1 MIYIIEVPHQ
11 RHAFCWSAIDEQDA
25 LNRINEDLAGRH
37 MTEEA
42 DNFEEAIRLNGAD
55 LHAQYVLDVDEARE
69 AIGNDGE
76 HFSPHQRGRA
86 LAALRAAMIEV
97 GDYQVS
103 DDDEK
108 VASIALDVPFEGER
122 GDIRVGE
129 TDAGWQISVLRSD
142 GESESDGATF
152 ASRKEAL
159 EAIDLMW
166 GRDGAG
172 VWDLQWV

>member
-1 MIYIIEVPHQ
+1 MTLKSTIKQAAELAYETDADQVVGKIGEE
-11 RHAFCWSAIDEQDA
+11 WAIADA
-25 LNRINEDLAGRH
+25 EDAGRIAE
-37 MTEEA
+37 MNGKTTFRVTSE
-42 DNFEEAIRLNGAD
+42 GAD
-55 LHAQYVLDVDEARE
+55 AGDFMAVMERLGIDGDQDWEQETTRYEV
-69 AIGNDGE
+69 DGE
-76 HFSPHQRGRA
+76 VVMVSGRYVDLPTQWA
-86 LAALRAAMIEV
+86 
-97 GDYQVS
+97 
-103 DDDEK
+103 K
-108 VASIALDVPFEGER
+108 VASIALDVPFDGER

-142 GESESDGATF
+142 GETESDGATF